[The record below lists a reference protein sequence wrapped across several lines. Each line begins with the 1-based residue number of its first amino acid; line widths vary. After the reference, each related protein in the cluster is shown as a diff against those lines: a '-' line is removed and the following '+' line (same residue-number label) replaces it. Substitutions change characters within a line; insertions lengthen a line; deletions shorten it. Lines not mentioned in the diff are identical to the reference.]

1 MHRFPFQGVE
11 EPFTLPLIRHWDAKK
26 LVGRVSKEKKVGFGK
41 SIMSTRYPITKAR
54 QPIVDCSASRSSTQ
68 APVVVEDTGDCI
80 RYVIPEGVLTDL
92 DVKGIAS
99 DVSIMG
105 LSGCF

>member
-1 MHRFPFQGVE
+1 M
-11 EPFTLPLIRHWDAKK
+11 
-26 LVGRVSKEKKVGFGK
+26 
-41 SIMSTRYPITKAR
+41 
-54 QPIVDCSASRSSTQ
+54 
-68 APVVVEDTGDCI
+68 VVEDTGDCI